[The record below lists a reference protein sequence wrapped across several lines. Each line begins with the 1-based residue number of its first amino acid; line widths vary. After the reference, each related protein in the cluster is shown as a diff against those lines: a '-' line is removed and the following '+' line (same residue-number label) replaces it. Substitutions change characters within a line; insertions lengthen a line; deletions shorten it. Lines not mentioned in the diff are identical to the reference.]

1 MRRPA
6 RGILTHA
13 LDMRAS
19 RSASAATVDKES
31 SRFTHNVNHART
43 ARECTEPSN
52 WMEQEVS
59 KNAPRHA

>member
-6 RGILTHA
+6 WHFDPPA

-52 WMEQEVS
+52 WMEQEAS